1 MSRDPLVA
9 PEMRV
14 TLVFMFLGLTAWY
27 LVGNVVESDLLE
39 VGALLGIGVVLPT
52 VINEWRRRS
61 GSESESE
68 LWSE

>member
-1 MSRDPLVA
+1 MPRDPLVA
-9 PEMRV
+9 PETGV

-27 LVGNVVESDLLE
+27 LVGIVADSDLLE

-68 LWSE
+68 L